1 MKPCDP
7 YGTYMEKPK
16 RWQQRE
22 LGSTTQLNLYEIA
35 CLFHLPVTSTNNS
48 LIEIEVLIVYSI
60 RKVAYLAL
68 ALSTAMR
75 MIGMRWNTVA
85 RVDAGTLA
93 TVSTAAATK
102 TKLNRA

>member
-1 MKPCDP
+1 
-7 YGTYMEKPK
+7 MEKPK

-22 LGSTTQLNLYEIA
+22 LGSTTQPNLYEIA
-35 CLFHLPVTSTNNS
+35 CLFHLPVTSTNS
-48 LIEIEVLIVYSI
+48 LIEIEVLIVYS